1 MMADLEMSERF
12 AQRANAAV
20 DALLAFSP
28 ERATELGDHRFD
40 AEIADCSL
48 AGLEEGGRR
57 LASHRRAL
65 AEIPGEMLASEDRV
79 DQAMLLG
86 ELDRLAF
93 EIGELAPLTWDPLAY
108 DIGEPFH
115 ALLTRDVL
123 PVPVRLQAIAKRLAA
138 LPGRLA
144 LAIAQ
149 LEAPPLVHLETA
161 IAQHPGTVAMVRDEV
176 ERLLAEAP
184 GLARAVRPA
193 QQAALEA
200 LDAYR
205 GHLEAMLG
213 GAHRDARLGEERFTR
228 RLALTLGPSYSPG
241 GVLAAATEHLA
252 AVEDE
257 LAEVAARVVGRPSG
271 AREAIREALAAV
283 GQAAPDDARV
293 VPLALEALSSATAA
307 VRELG
312 LVFVPEEPI
321 GVEVMPEF
329 RRGVAVAYC
338 EPAGPLEEGGR
349 SYFAIAPAA
358 ADWDAAR
365 RASFYREYNEAMLV
379 NLTVHEAMPG
389 HALQLIHARRFA
401 GSSPARQ
408 VLASGTFVEGWAVH
422 AERVM
427 AEAGFGGL
435 PVRLQQLKMQLRSTI
450 NAILDVSV
458 HAGELDEQGA
468 LVLMMDRGYQQEG
481 EARGK
486 WRRACL
492 TSTQLSTYFVGYHA
506 LEPILR
512 RIAPTG
518 RYDEVLAHGSPPPHL
533 LAGLLW
539 P

>member
-1 MMADLEMSERF
+1 MADVEMSERF
-12 AQRANAAV
+12 AHAANAAV

-40 AEIADCSL
+40 DQIADLSL
-48 AGLEEGGRR
+48 AGLEDGARR

-65 AEIPGEMLASEDRV
+65 AEIPAEALGPEDRV

-108 DIGEPFH
+108 DIGDLFH
-115 ALLTRDVL
+115 PLLTRDVL
-123 PVPVRLQAIAKRLAA
+123 AVPVRLQAIAKRLAA

-149 LEAPPLVHLETA
+149 LEAPPLVHVETA
-161 IAQHPGTVAMVRDEV
+161 LAQHPGTVAMVRDEV
-176 ERLLAEAP
+176 DRLLAEAP
-184 GLARAVRPA
+184 ALEAVVRPA
-193 QQAALEA
+193 QEAALGA
-200 LDAYR
+200 LESYR
-205 GHLEAMLG
+205 AHLEGLLA
-213 GAHRDARLGEERFTR
+213 GAHRDPRLGEARFAR
-228 RLALTLGPSYSPG
+228 RLALTLGASHSPAE
-241 GVLAAATEHLA
+241 VLRAASEHLA
-252 AVEDE
+252 AIEDE
-257 LAEVAARVVGRPSG
+257 LAEVAAAFVGHGGER
-271 AREAIREALAAV
+271 AQVIREALGAV
-283 GQAAPDDARV
+283 GRAAPDDASV
-293 VPLALEALSSATAA
+293 VPLAIAALSSCTAA

-312 LVFVPEEPI
+312 LLAVPEEAI

-338 EPAGPLEEGGR
+338 EPAGPLEQGGR
-349 SYFAIAPAA
+349 SHFAIAPAP
-358 ADWDAAR
+358 ADWDATR

-389 HALQLIHARRFA
+389 HALQLIHARRFV

-422 AERVM
+422 AERLM
-427 AEAGFGGL
+427 AEAGLGGL

-458 HAGELDEQGA
+458 HAGALDEQGA
-468 LVLMMDRGYQQEG
+468 LALMMGRGYQEEG

-506 LEPILR
+506 LAPILQR
-512 RIAPTG
+512 VSATG

-533 LAGLLW
+533 LADLLA